1 MIDKLKALLL
11 EYKISVGIISGALVV
26 GAVWGTCSFEPE
38 TESVSLIPEVTT
50 ENDSVVKLNVLI
62 DETEGVETTDVLNTT
77 DNVETTTVEANVDT
91 ENVLVESQ

>member
-38 TESVSLIPEVTT
+38 TESVSLIPEATT
-50 ENDSVVKLNVLI
+50 DDGSVAKLNVLI
-62 DETEGVETTDVLNTT
+62 DATEGVETTDVLNTT

>member
-11 EYKISVGIISGALVV
+11 EYKISVGVISGLLVI

-38 TESVSLIPEVTT
+38 AESVSLIPEVAT
-50 ENDSVVKLNVLI
+50 ENENVVKIKVLI
-62 DETEGVETTDVLNTT
+62 DTTDGTETTDVLNTT
-77 DNVETTTVEANVDT
+77 GNVETTTVEASVDT

>member
-38 TESVSLIPEVTT
+38 TESVSLIPEG
-50 ENDSVVKLNVLI
+50 I
-62 DETEGVETTDVLNTT
+62 ETTDVLNTT

>member
-11 EYKISVGIISGALVV
+11 EYKISVGVISGALVI

-50 ENDSVVKLNVLI
+50 ENENVVKLKVLI
-62 DETEGVETTDVLNTT
+62 DATEGIETTDVSNTT
-77 DNVETTTVEANVDT
+77 ENVDTTTVEENVDT
-91 ENVLVESQ
+91 ENVSVESQ